1 MINGVSISGLIPNS
15 SFQSFK
21 AIFGDKS
28 KALEKFENSKP
39 VQKEIEW
46 FKEQAKKVKTVDEV
60 LDNRRMMEFIL
71 SAYSVDDEIKYP
83 GRYKKILKE
92 DPGDKQSL
100 VNKLRDPR
108 FKEMAKDLSFAG
120 LGVGKLS
127 FNFFL
132 EELADKFVTNEFEK
146 KLGEQNPALR
156 EASYF
161 KRKAST
167 IKGPFDILGDKIL
180 RSVVTG
186 ALGIPP
192 QAAVQSVDKQASLIT
207 DKLDV
212 KKFSDPAFVDT
223 FLRKFLIKKDS
234 EGSGGALTGKGSELL
249 QLLGGGGGGGVSI
262 PTGSSRINV
271 VV

>member
-1 MINGVSISGLIPNS
+1 MINGVTIGGLLPNS
-15 SFQSFK
+15 SFQSYK
-21 AIFGDKS
+21 TVFGDKS
-28 KALEKFENSKP
+28 KSLEKFENSKP

-92 DPGDKQSL
+92 PPDDKQSL

-108 FKEMAKDLSFAG
+108 FKEMAKDLAFAG

-127 FNFFL
+127 FGYFL
-132 EELADKFVTNEFEK
+132 EDLAKKFVTNEFEK

-156 EASYF
+156 EAAYF
-161 KRKAST
+161 KRKAGG
-167 IKGPFDILGDKIL
+167 IKDVYDILGDKVM
-180 RSVVTG
+180 RAVVTS

-192 QAAVQSVDKQASLIT
+192 QAAVQSIEKQAFLVT
-207 DKLDV
+207 DKLDI
-212 KKFSDPAFVDT
+212 KKFADPAFVDT
-223 FLRKFLIKKDS
+223 FLKKYLIKADS
-234 EGSGGALTGKGSELL
+234 TNSGTLTGKGSELL
-249 QLLGGGGGGGVSI
+249 QLLGGASKGGI
-262 PTGSSRINV
+262 TLPTGGSRVNV
-271 VV
+271 TV